1 MSVHSHDVRIS
12 KTAYSSF
19 LNAVTHQSVQET
31 LAASKKSGGD
41 DAWDFVA
48 SALRFVLSPECCPKC
63 KRAFE
68 HSGSCTAMS
77 CPHPDCK
84 TKFCMW
90 CRKIIRGRCTLLICK
105 STHHLAGEG
114 PNSKPGDLNA
124 IAHNHVFDC
133 EKRPTVGEI
142 LTDSVL
148 FPAGSEENDG
158 DFMDAFFK
166 IRKLRVLK
174 AQMKEWT
181 AADCKRL
188 VMHEHFQ
195 GLLISI
201 QQRQTKFRE
210 FVPEKPQLLKFPFFK
225 ASASVHLI

>member
-1 MSVHSHDVRIS
+1 
-12 KTAYSSF
+12 
-19 LNAVTHQSVQET
+19 
-31 LAASKKSGGD
+31 
-41 DAWDFVA
+41 
-48 SALRFVLSPECCPKC
+48 
-63 KRAFE
+63 
-68 HSGSCTAMS
+68 
-77 CPHPDCK
+77 
-84 TKFCMW
+84 
-90 CRKIIRGRCTLLICK
+90 LIC
-105 STHHLAGEG
+105 SCTHHLAGEG

-133 EKRPTVGEI
+133 EKRPAISEI

-148 FPAGSEENDG
+148 FPAGTEENDG
-158 DFMDAFFK
+158 DFLDAFFK

-174 AQMKEWT
+174 AQMTEWS

-210 FVPEKPQLLKFPFFK
+210 MFPQKPELLKFPFFK
-225 ASASVHLI
+225 ASASVHLM